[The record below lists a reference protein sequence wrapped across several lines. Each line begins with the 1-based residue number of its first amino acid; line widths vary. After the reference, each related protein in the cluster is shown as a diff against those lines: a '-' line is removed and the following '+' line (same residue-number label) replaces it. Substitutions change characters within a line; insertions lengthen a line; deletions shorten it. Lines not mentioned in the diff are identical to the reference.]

1 LRGKA
6 GREKAL
12 NRLAL
17 TTSNKKD
24 ALGRLFFIYDLAPLI
39 CGQYLYLLINLLIL
53 LRKPSSSSFAYL
65 PCSLGYPSGYG
76 FLGVTYEPDQRHCV
90 DQKQQTR
97 CGLAVAWLLF
107 WNGASK
113 LYQWAIDVLKYGL
126 GVKIQLIET
135 GRLLNSVC
143 VKNT

>member
-1 LRGKA
+1 MA
-6 GREKAL
+6 S
-12 NRLAL
+12 NRFDPHL
-17 TTSNKKD
+17 SDKKD
-24 ALGRLFFIYDLAPLI
+24 ALGRLFFIYAPALLI
-39 CGQYLYLLINLLIL
+39 CGQYSCLLINFLIL

-76 FLGVTYEPDQRHCV
+76 FFGVTYEPDQRHRV

-126 GVKIQLIET
+126 GVKNQFIEI

-143 VKNT
+143 VRNT